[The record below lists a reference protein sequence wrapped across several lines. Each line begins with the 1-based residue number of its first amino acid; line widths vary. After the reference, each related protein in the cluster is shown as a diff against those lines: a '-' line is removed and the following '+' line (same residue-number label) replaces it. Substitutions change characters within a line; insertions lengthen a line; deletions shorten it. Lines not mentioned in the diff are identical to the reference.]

1 MPNKSYT
8 SIHIF
13 SKQKGQMIWDFSFY
27 QANLVFS
34 GNETEKLKLQDL
46 KEFMKIIELKVIGV
60 EATLTS
66 FVDLFDSLF
75 VFAAS
80 SKQALKFG

>member
-1 MPNKSYT
+1 
-8 SIHIF
+8 
-13 SKQKGQMIWDFSFY
+13 
-27 QANLVFS
+27 
-34 GNETEKLKLQDL
+34 
-46 KEFMKIIELKVIGV
+46 MKIIELKVIGV

>member
-46 KEFMKIIELKVIGV
+46 KEFMKIIEFEVNKSENKKLDT
-60 EATLTS
+60 EEN
-66 FVDLFDSLF
+66 SLSE
-75 VFAAS
+75 VQ
-80 SKQALKFG
+80 KLIR